1 MKKRIFVLLL
11 ALVMVAGSALSAV
24 AAEGD
29 DVSGEPVAS
38 GEIAPNTAEADAPAP
53 VAEAAALEGT
63 SRIDGAGETIS
74 YQTWTGTALADATIE
89 KSSAE
94 KVESTGGVTWT
105 GGATAADA
113 KWYYVEGTVTIGGK
127 LTVHGLVNLILCDGA
142 TLTVSSGIA
151 IGSEDNPNSGL
162 TIYGQQNQTGA
173 LTVNGGSINIKYS
186 SLTVNGGVLTA
197 NGSNTGET
205 CTAIQIAGAN
215 LKTSSSMTVNSGKV
229 TATGQTASSS
239 SRGIFLQSSWCT
251 LTINGGEVE
260 ATGTKGTS
268 GESHGVRNNNG
279 GTVTI
284 TGGTLIAQGGPAVSM
299 ISSSTFTCPGTDY
312 YWRTAGDASYK
323 MQGAYD
329 ASALGGAYFEL
340 TTTKPSGPAIIEPD
354 VTGATASVTYGDEP
368 DGSVI
373 EATTATAGRFA
384 WKDVTG
390 YGDVDTDP
398 KTFTA
403 TFIPDDSAYASVDV
417 DVAVTVAPKSLT
429 VTASDHSITY
439 GDEAAN
445 NGVSYDGFV
454 PGEDASALGG
464 TLVYDYNY
472 SRYDDA
478 GDYTITP
485 KGLTSNN
492 YNITFNPGT
501 LTVEPK
507 TIGIEW
513 TDTEL
518 THNGQPQKP
527 TATATGLV
535 NGDTCTITVTGEQ
548 TDAGTYTAT
557 AAALDNLNYQLP
569 QTVTCEFTIAAAKTD
584 DSASGSGSS
593 TAGSKKSE
601 QAPKTGDAGAAMYVV
616 SVLGS
621 MTGLVC
627 LGRKKKR

>member
-1 MKKRIFVLLL
+1 
-11 ALVMVAGSALSAV
+11 
-24 AAEGD
+24 
-29 DVSGEPVAS
+29 
-38 GEIAPNTAEADAPAP
+38 
-53 VAEAAALEGT
+53 
-63 SRIDGAGETIS
+63 
-74 YQTWTGTALADATIE
+74 
-89 KSSAE
+89 
-94 KVESTGGVTWT
+94 
-105 GGATAADA
+105 
-113 KWYYVEGTVTIGGK
+113 
-127 LTVHGLVNLILCDGA
+127 
-142 TLTVSSGIA
+142 
-151 IGSEDNPNSGL
+151 
-162 TIYGQQNQTGA
+162 
-173 LTVNGGSINIKYS
+173 
-186 SLTVNGGVLTA
+186 
-197 NGSNTGET
+197 
-205 CTAIQIAGAN
+205 
-215 LKTSSSMTVNSGKV
+215 MTVNSGKV
-229 TATGQTASSS
+229 TATAQTASYI
-239 SRGIFLQSSWCT
+239 SRGIFLQDGRCT

-260 ATGTKGTS
+260 ATGGIVTWIGGDSCGIYNK
-268 GESHGVRNNNG
+268 NNG
-279 GTVTI
+279 TVKI
-284 TGGTLIAQGGPAVSM
+284 TGGTLIAKGNQAVSM
-299 ISSSTFTCPGTDY
+299 GGSAKGTFTCPGTDY
-312 YWRTAGDASYK
+312 YWHTAEGEKYK

-329 ASALGGAYFEL
+329 ASALGGTYFEL
-340 TTTKPSGPAIIEPD
+340 TTTKPSGTGIIEPD

-368 DGSVI
+368 DGSAI
-373 EATTATAGRFA
+373 HATTATAGCFA

-429 VTASDHSITY
+429 VTANDHSITY

-454 PGEDASALGG
+454 PGEDASALSG
-464 TLVYDYNY
+464 TLDYDYSY

-478 GDYTITP
+478 DSYTITP
-485 KGLTSNN
+485 KGQTSDN

-507 TIGIEW
+507 AIGIEW

-569 QTVTCEFTIAAAKTD
+569 QAVTCEFTIAAAKTD
-584 DSASGSGSS
+584 DSTSGSGNDTATSGSS
-593 TAGSKKSE
+593 TAGSQKSE
-601 QAPKTGDAGAAMYVV
+601 QAPKTGDAGAAMYVL
-616 SVLGS
+616 SALGS
-621 MTGLVC
+621 MTGLIC